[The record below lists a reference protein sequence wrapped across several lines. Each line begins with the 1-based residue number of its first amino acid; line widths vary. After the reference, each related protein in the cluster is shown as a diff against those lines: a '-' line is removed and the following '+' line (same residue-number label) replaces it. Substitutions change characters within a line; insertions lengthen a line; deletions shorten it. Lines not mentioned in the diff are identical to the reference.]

1 MAMYALADC
10 KNFYVSSERLF
21 RPELRGVPV
30 VVLSNNDG
38 CAVSR
43 SDEAKALGVKMGQP
57 YFQLRDLV
65 EREGLICCS
74 SNYALYAD
82 LSGRV
87 MRTLRTLAPR
97 IEVYSID
104 EAFLDLQG
112 IQGDL
117 EQLGREMR
125 SRVLREVGI
134 PVGVGI
140 APTKTLAKLANW
152 ASKKWAATGG
162 VVDLRDPA
170 RQRRLLA
177 LAEVGEVWGIGHKIS
192 ARLNTMGVT
201 TALQLADYD
210 RKTLRRMFSVNVER
224 TAREL
229 AGECCFDLEDGPEPK
244 QMIACTRSFGE
255 RKHTLQELQEA
266 VAGYATRAGEKL
278 RGQRHLCSAVQ
289 VFIRSSPFDQRGEP
303 YSRATCVPLAFPS
316 ADTRDLVAAALGGL
330 QAIYRPGPD
339 YAKAGVILMDFVEPG
354 RFTPDLFAPAPRPGS
369 ERLMAAVDAI
379 NAKQGRGTIRPARL
393 AVNQGFSMKRERL
406 SPRFTTSWSELLM
419 VKC

>member
-1 MAMYALADC
+1 MFALVDC
-10 KNFYVSSERLF
+10 NNFYVSCERLF
-21 RPELRGVPV
+21 RPELHGRPV

-43 SDEAKALGVKMGQP
+43 SNEAKTLGVKMGQP
-57 YFQLRDLV
+57 FHELRDLV
-65 EREGLICCS
+65 ARQGLIACS

-87 MRTLRTLAPR
+87 MRTLRTMAPR
-97 IEVYSID
+97 FEVYSID
-104 EAFLDLQG
+104 EGFLDLQG

-125 SRVLREVGI
+125 ARVLREVGI

-152 ASKKWAATGG
+152 GAKKWPATGG
-162 VVDLRDPA
+162 VVDLRDPV

-177 LAEVGEVWGIGHKIS
+177 LADVGEVWGIGRKIS
-192 ARLNTMGVT
+192 ARLNTMGVA

-229 AGECCFDLEDGPEPK
+229 AGERCFELEDGPEPK

-255 RKHTLQELQEA
+255 RRHSLEELQEA
-266 VAGYATRAGEKL
+266 VTGYATRAGEKL
-278 RGQRHLCSAVQ
+278 RGQRQLCQVLQ

-303 YSRATCVPLAFPS
+303 YSRAVCVPLLYPS
-316 ADTRDLVAAALGGL
+316 ADTRDIVAASLGGL
-330 QAIYRPGPD
+330 QAIYRPGPA

-354 RFTPDLFAPAPRPGS
+354 RYTPDLFAPAPRPGS
-369 ERLMAAVDAI
+369 DQLMAVVDAI
-379 NAKQGRGTIRPARL
+379 NARQGRGTIRPARL
-393 AVNQGFSMKRERL
+393 AADQGFSMKRERL
-406 SPRFTTSWSELLM
+406 SPRFTTSWSELLQ

>member
-1 MAMYALADC
+1 MFALVDC
-10 KNFYVSSERLF
+10 NNFYVSCERLF
-21 RPELRGVPV
+21 RPELHGRPV

-38 CAVSR
+38 CTVSR
-43 SDEAKALGVKMGQP
+43 SNEAKALGVKMGEP
-57 YFQLRDLV
+57 YFKLRDLV
-65 EREGLICCS
+65 DRHGLIACS

-87 MRTLRTLAPR
+87 MRTLRTMAPR

-104 EAFLDLQG
+104 EGFLDLEG
-112 IQGDL
+112 MQGDL
-117 EQLGREMR
+117 EQLGREIR
-125 SRVLREVGI
+125 SRVFREVGI

-152 ASKKWAATGG
+152 GAKKWPATGG

-177 LAEVGEVWGIGHKIS
+177 LADACEVWGIGRKIS
-192 ARLNTMGVT
+192 ARLNTMGVS
-201 TALQLADYD
+201 TALQLAEFD
-210 RKTLRRMFSVNVER
+210 RKTLRRMFNVNVER

-229 AGECCFDLEDGPEPK
+229 AGEACFALEEGPEPK

-266 VAGYATRAGEKL
+266 VAGYATRASEKL
-278 RGQRHLCSAVQ
+278 RGQRHLCQAIQ
-289 VFIRSSPFDQRGEP
+289 VFIRSSPFDQRGEA
-303 YSRATCVPLAFPS
+303 YSRGVCVALPFPS
-316 ADTRDLVAAALGGL
+316 ADTRDLVAAALSGL
-330 QAIYRPGPD
+330 QSIYRPGPA

-354 RFTPDLFAPAPRPGS
+354 RFTPDLFAPAPRSGS
-369 ERLMAAVDAI
+369 ERLMAAIDAI
-379 NAKQGRGTIRPARL
+379 NAKQGRGTVRPARL
-393 AVNQGFSMKRERL
+393 APDQGFSMKRERL
-406 SPRFTTSWSELLM
+406 SPRFTTSWAELLR

>member
-1 MAMYALADC
+1 
-10 KNFYVSSERLF
+10 
-21 RPELRGVPV
+21 
-30 VVLSNNDG
+30 
-38 CAVSR
+38 
-43 SDEAKALGVKMGQP
+43 
-57 YFQLRDLV
+57 
-65 EREGLICCS
+65 
-74 SNYALYAD
+74 
-82 LSGRV
+82 
-87 MRTLRTLAPR
+87 MRTLRTMAPR

-104 EAFLDLQG
+104 EGFLDLQG
-112 IQGDL
+112 VQGDL
-117 EQLGREMR
+117 EALGRLMR
-125 SRVLREVGI
+125 ARVLREVGI

-152 ASKKWAATGG
+152 GAKKWPATGG

-177 LAEVGEVWGIGHKIS
+177 LAEVGEVWGIGRKIS
-192 ARLNTMGVT
+192 ARLNTMGVS

-210 RKTLRRMFSVNVER
+210 RKTLRRMFNVNVER

-229 AGECCFDLEDGPEPK
+229 AGEACFALEEGPEPK

-278 RGQRHLCSAVQ
+278 RGQRHLCQAIQ
-289 VFIRSSPFDQRGEP
+289 VFIRSSPFDQRGEA
-303 YSRATCVPLAFPS
+303 YSRTTCVALPYPS
-316 ADTRDLVAAALGGL
+316 ADTRDLVAASLAGL
-330 QAIYRPGPD
+330 QAIFRPGPA

-369 ERLMAAVDAI
+369 DRLMAVIDTI

-393 AVNQGFSMKRERL
+393 APDQGFSMKRERL
-406 SPRFTTSWSELLM
+406 SPRFTTAWAELLR

>member
-1 MAMYALADC
+1 MFALVDC
-10 KNFYVSSERLF
+10 NNFYVSCERLF
-21 RPELRGVPV
+21 RPELHGRPV

-43 SDEAKALGVKMGQP
+43 SNEAKALGVKMGQP
-57 YFQLRDLV
+57 YFQLRELV
-65 EREGLICCS
+65 ERHGLIACS

-87 MRTLRTLAPR
+87 MRTLRTMAPR

-104 EAFLDLQG
+104 EGFLDLQG
-112 IQGDL
+112 VQGDL
-117 EQLGREMR
+117 EALGRLMR
-125 SRVLREVGI
+125 ARVLREVGI

-152 ASKKWAATGG
+152 GAKKWPATGG

-177 LAEVGEVWGIGHKIS
+177 LAEVGEVWGIGRKIS
-192 ARLNTMGVT
+192 ARLNTMGVS

-210 RKTLRRMFSVNVER
+210 RKTLRRMFNVNVER

-229 AGECCFDLEDGPEPK
+229 AGEACFALEEGPEPK

-278 RGQRHLCSAVQ
+278 RGQRHQCQSIQ

-303 YSRATCVPLAFPS
+303 YSRATCVALPYPS
-316 ADTRDLVAAALGGL
+316 ADTRDLVAASLAGL
-330 QAIYRPGPD
+330 QAIFRPGPA

-369 ERLMAAVDAI
+369 DRLMAVIDTI

-393 AVNQGFSMKRERL
+393 APDQGFSMKREQL
-406 SPRFTTSWSELLM
+406 SPRFTTSWTELLR

>member
-1 MAMYALADC
+1 MFALVDC
-10 KNFYVSSERLF
+10 NNFYVSCERLF
-21 RPELRGVPV
+21 RPELHARPV

-43 SDEAKALGVKMGQP
+43 SNEAKALGVKMGQP
-57 YFQLRDLV
+57 YFELRDL
-65 EREGLICCS
+65 EARHGLIACS

-87 MRTLRTLAPR
+87 MRTLRTMAPR

-104 EAFLDLQG
+104 EGFLDLEG
-112 IQGDL
+112 IQGELD
-117 EQLGREMR
+117 QLGREMR
-125 SRVLREVGI
+125 ARVLREVGI

-152 ASKKWAATGG
+152 GAKKWSATGG

-177 LAEVGEVWGIGHKIS
+177 LADVGEVWGIGRKIS
-192 ARLNTMGVT
+192 ARLKTMGVA

-229 AGECCFDLEDGPEPK
+229 AGERCFELEGGPEPK

-255 RKHTLQELQEA
+255 RRQSLEELQEA
-266 VAGYATRAGEKL
+266 VTSYATGAGEKL
-278 RGQRHLCSAVQ
+278 RGQRQLCQVLQ

-303 YSRATCVPLAFPS
+303 YSRAVCVPLLYPS
-316 ADTRDLVAAALGGL
+316 ADTRDIVAAALGGL
-330 QAIYRPGPD
+330 QAIYRPGPA

-354 RFTPDLFAPAPRPGS
+354 RYTPDLFAPAPRPGS
-369 ERLMAAVDAI
+369 DQLMAVVDAI
-379 NAKQGRGTIRPARL
+379 NARQGRGTIRPARL
-393 AVNQGFSMKRERL
+393 AADQGFSMKRERL
-406 SPRFTTSWSELLM
+406 SPRFTTSWSELLQ